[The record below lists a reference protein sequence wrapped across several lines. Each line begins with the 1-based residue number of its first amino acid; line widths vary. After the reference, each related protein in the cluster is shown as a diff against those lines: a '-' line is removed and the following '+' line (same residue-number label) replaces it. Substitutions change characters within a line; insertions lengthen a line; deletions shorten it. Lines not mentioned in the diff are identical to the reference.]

1 MIQNEIVSHKGC
13 KIVINKNIYYTELDI
28 QACKNM
34 HEMKEIKDKIIRE
47 IAWFER
53 AKTHSIPPG
62 LKQCPLELMERF
74 NNIFSFI
81 SLMQSTEMD
90 VLRIK

>member
-1 MIQNEIVSHKGC
+1 MNTKTKISSCSSSLKDGFIIPLSDCTLIQNEIVSHKGC

-34 HEMKEIKDKIIRE
+34 HEMKEIKDKIFRE

-62 LKQCPLELMERF
+62 L
-74 NNIFSFI
+74 NS
-81 SLMQSTEMD
+81 
-90 VLRIK
+90 VH